1 MRAGA
6 AEEGGTAL
14 WVAGDTRERGDPR
27 ELPERRTQ
35 QKFMRARG
43 AEGTVV
49 RVGEALGWCSACEA
63 GRGF

>member
-1 MRAGA
+1 M
-6 AEEGGTAL
+6 
-14 WVAGDTRERGDPR
+14 AGDTRERGDPR

-35 QKFMRARG
+35 QKFMRAHG
-43 AEGTVV
+43 TEGIVV